1 MTKSYN
7 DIIRRVQQIGF
18 ILECYLDFIELQY
31 MNDDFNWFDEFPVE
45 YNDRVYIDR
54 CKKFMKELK
63 EYADITNLN
72 FNNSLNNLLYNYL
85 LNNIEDCNN
94 FYNNVINDSYRL
106 YVHYLDVRRLIGS
119 IKDYWDISWYDVISS
134 EDDQSDE
141 NSVIR

>member
-54 CKKFMKELK
+54 CKKFMKEKDWDYFVRAISCRIKEKTGNLFFIFNGYDKDLDWKLPAPQAAKEWQVALSTENVKMKANGLK
-63 EYADITNLN
+63 VPA
-72 FNNSLNNLLYNYL
+72 
-85 LNNIEDCNN
+85 
-94 FYNNVINDSYRL
+94 
-106 YVHYLDVRRLIGS
+106 
-119 IKDYWDISWYDVISS
+119 W
-134 EDDQSDE
+134 
-141 NSVIR
+141 SVIVFKEMNKIDL